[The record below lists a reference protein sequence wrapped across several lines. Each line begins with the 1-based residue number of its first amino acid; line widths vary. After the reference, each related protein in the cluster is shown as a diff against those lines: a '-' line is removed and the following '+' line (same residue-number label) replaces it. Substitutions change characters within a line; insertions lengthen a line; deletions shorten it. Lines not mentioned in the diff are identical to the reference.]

1 MSQSSNQSHKSIVE
15 KFAEAVSNRQV
26 DKLDKFLDKDVQ
38 KTTNSKV
45 VYKNIQEAQDY
56 YSKENTTQW
65 KILEIIEDDTDGD
78 TMQTRVSHDN
88 KIYKTSYTFSSSGK
102 IHRIDTVPE
111 NE

>member
-15 KFAEAVSNRQV
+15 QFADAVSNRQV
-26 DKLDKFLDKDVQ
+26 NKLDNFLEADVQ

-56 YSKENTTQW
+56 YSKENTSQW
-65 KILEIIEDDTDGD
+65 KILEIVQDDAKGN

-88 KIYKTSYTFSSSGK
+88 KIYKTSYTFGPSGK
-102 IHRIDTVPE
+102 IHRIETVPE
-111 NE
+111 N